1 MQTSCIDLNDGQIG
15 DAVAANQLR
24 LIACAVRQ
32 NHFQGRGT
40 LHHVGVGD
48 DIAIACRNDAGTLAH
63 RRDFIAR
70 VTALRPSTEEE
81 HRIIVASLIILDAYH
96 RRDDLLCHLLGSQFT
111 GYCAGRLIVIH
122 QFVDGKRRF
131 CGVPR
136 VIDGDITIVNQ
147 GDKAADGADG
157 NHQARHHAGYNL
169 QGCLFAFGH
178 RLLFFF
184 RLLRL
189 LGCLCVWVLIAV
201 VIVAL
206 PHYLALVLAVIALS
220 IGAAGIPTVRRVG
233 WIPLRLVVCVVRL
246 LAIGIGLIMGIA
258 VCRIG
263 VSGRIRRRLCL
274 FGMCFIGSLFLW
286 NGICSFSRTIL
297 CRFIG
302 FLAGSLCI
310 FKICLFYG
318 SSVRLRMHFLRVVV
332 FFVQSIVHFVRII
345 HKIISFP
352 RNPLYQWMVVC
363 FIPWV
368 PSVPLGVILLCQCNV
383 TAV

>member
-96 RRDDLLCHLLGSQFT
+96 RRDDLLCHLLGGQLA
-111 GYCAGRLIVIH
+111 GYRAGRLIVIH

-131 CGVPR
+131 CGTTGI
-136 VIDGDITIVNQ
+136 IDGDIAVVNQ
-147 GDKAADGADG
+147 GDKPADGANG
-157 NHQARHHAGYNL
+157 NHQARHHTGYNF
-169 QGCLFAFGH
+169 QGYLFAFGH

-189 LGCLCVWVLIAV
+189 LGCLCIWVLIAV

-206 PHYLALVLAVIALS
+206 PHHLALTVAVIALS
-220 IGAAGIPTVRRVG
+220 IGAAGISTVRRIG

-246 LAIGIGLIMGIA
+246 LAVIGLIIGIA
-258 VCRIG
+258 VGRIG

-274 FGMCFIGSLFLW
+274 FGMGFIGSLAFVMIRLLDAFR
-286 NGICSFSRTIL
+286 SIL
-297 CRFIG
+297 HRF
-302 FLAGSLCI
+302 AGGLFRCT
-310 FKICLFYG
+310 FKWDLLRRSG
-318 SSVRLRMHFLRVVV
+318 VRLLISIFGIVQS
-332 FFVQSIVHFVRII
+332 FVQSIVHFVRII
-345 HKIISFP
+345 HKLISFP
-352 RNPLYQWMVVC
+352 RNLHIYSNGLYSWSSLG
-363 FIPWV
+363 FLPS
-368 PSVPLGVILLCQCNV
+368 PSV
-383 TAV
+383 